1 MIRSGAGKGEA
12 MYVTTFEKSGS
23 KVRLDDI
30 STDPPKDLSREEA
43 ERKFNE
49 LGDEL
54 FELQDLLW
62 GARMHSVLVI
72 LQGRDSAG
80 KDGVIKRVVGCL
92 NPRGVQVVSFGV
104 PTREEA
110 EHDFLWRVHRHAPR
124 KGEFSIFNRSH
135 YEDVLVVRVHNLV
148 PKSIWGERF
157 GHIADFEELLVEHNT
172 IVLKYFLH
180 ISKKEQE
187 KRLKEREIDRRTAWK
202 LNVNDWKERERWD
215 DYTEAYE
222 DAISRTAR
230 ERAPWNIVPADAKWF
245 RNLVI
250 AQSIAQALRPY
261 RKIWQ
266 EKLDQDGAKAKAEL
280 DAYFRERSHG
290 T

>member
-1 MIRSGAGKGEA
+1 

-222 DAISRTAR
+222 DVLERTSTDD
-230 ERAPWNIVPADAKWF
+230 APWYLVPADRKKT
-245 RNLVI
+245 RDLLVAQVVVETLDRMAPQFPRVDPEVLKI
-250 AQSIAQALRPY
+250 ARQWERETTA
-261 RKIWQ
+261 RKQI
-266 EKLDQDGAKAKAEL
+266 EE
-280 DAYFRERSHG
+280 
-290 T
+290 